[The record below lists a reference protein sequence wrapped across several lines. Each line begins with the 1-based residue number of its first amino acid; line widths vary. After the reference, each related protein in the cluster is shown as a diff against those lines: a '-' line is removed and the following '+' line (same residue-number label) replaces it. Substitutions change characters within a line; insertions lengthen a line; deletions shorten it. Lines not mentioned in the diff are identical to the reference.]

1 MMTHRVDRLSFGAG
15 GTEYTRRGPPAVE
28 AVPSVDTVDADTSD
42 SDSDEASAARSEQ
55 AELEQSQLRRLRP
68 MALKRLKRLMETA
81 GELPPNGEAG
91 VFLPPFPL
99 RFLADELGCRP
110 QLVSSLLNRLT
121 EEGVLLEADG
131 RFQVPN
137 PKALSQTHLS

>member
-28 AVPSVDTVDADTSD
+28 AVPSVDTAD
-42 SDSDEASAARSEQ
+42 SDSDEANAARSEQ

>member
-28 AVPSVDTVDADTSD
+28 AVPSVNTAD
-42 SDSDEASAARSEQ
+42 SDSDEANAARSEQ